1 MSKPPSRARNGKLT
15 EILNSLKR
23 KKRIRHILILLALA
37 ILIVFFATGQRG
49 TIQMISFVKQK
60 HDLEEEIKI
69 LEAEKKQLEIEK
81 DKIKNDP
88 EYIEKIAREKY
99 KMKKKDEKVY
109 QIVEDE

>member
-1 MSKPPSRARNGKLT
+1 M
-15 EILNSLKR
+15 
-23 KKRIRHILILLALA
+23 LI
-37 ILIVFFATGQRG
+37 FFASGQRG
-49 TIQMISFVKQK
+49 TIQMISFIKQK
-60 HDLEEEIKI
+60 NDLENEIKI